1 MDAIKHTYD
10 TESDAYAV
18 PRELMIEI
26 MEKLEGAK
34 EKSAELASKVILSHA
49 EKKKE
54 EIDKL
59 KKENDSLHRC
69 INIANQS
76 VADAKI
82 HLVFQ
87 EDMEK
92 LKKENNKLKE
102 QIDDMESE
110 VLDAQDSYALQKQ
123 TDQVYY
129 HGEPL
134 ECIEDGTPITISDV
148 FPNKFIGENKK
159 LKEEIVELK
168 SDAENSKA
176 FWECFMDCKGNP
188 DNPTKL
194 EMIQW
199 CDDNNK
205 SDEIREYITEYADD
219 EDSDDEE

>member
-92 LKKENNKLKE
+92 LKKEKKDNNNLLDYAYQ
-102 QIDDMESE
+102 QIGRLTD
-110 VLDAQDSYALQKQ
+110 KQ
-123 TDQVYY
+123 YT
-129 HGEPL
+129 L
-134 ECIEDGTPITISDV
+134 EE
-148 FPNKFIGENKK
+148 ENKK
-159 LKEEIVELK
+159 LKKENDELK
-168 SDAENSKA
+168 KENDELKEEAEQNKQLFDITFGEFMELKKENENSKA

-219 EDSDDEE
+219 SDSDDEE